1 MLFNLSAAF
10 DQTLEFLPLLSSIT
24 PILPVLFFWQN
35 LFLWLFLFLSLNS
48 KVFLGTFYFAQFSL
62 LAVFL
67 DVKVSMHLYV
77 GNSQVCKYSFLNFLL
92 LSPFPTLLF
101 HPASDPRRPP
111 NVLSSTLA
119 PRRSS
124 PFLLRYSYYGGHCL
138 DSRVP

>member
-24 PILPVLFFWQN
+24 PILPVLFFWQIYIYI
-35 LFLWLFLFLSLNS
+35 NS

-92 LSPFPTLLF
+92 LSRFPTLLF
-101 HPASDPRRPP
+101 HPASDPRPP

>member
-1 MLFNLSAAF
+1 MTSFKSCFSTSLQHLTRLLNF
-10 DQTLEFLPLLSSIT
+10 FLCY
-24 PILPVLFFWQN
+24 LPSHQFSRFY
-35 LFLWLFLFLSLNS
+35 FSGRYIYIYINS

-101 HPASDPRRPP
+101 QPASDPRPP